1 MCWIEIKDNINVQI
15 ADKDFEVY
23 KIVLDANKQSC
34 TSIVRGFNYTV
45 GTLYAIPTIESK
57 VIDPYC
63 GKIKIEKAYHS
74 YTEVHFI
81 WDSSYYI
88 HCGATICKDML
99 FGKRGICI
107 PFENDWYIATF
118 IIPKGSKYIINTK
131 SEIVS
136 DKIIYTG
143 KYLKLQYYVLVLLC

>member
-34 TSIVRGFNYTV
+34 TSIVKGFNYTV

-131 SEIVS
+131 GEVVS
-136 DKIIYTG
+136 DKIMYTG
-143 KYLKLQYYVLVLLC
+143 RYLKL